1 MTTSLLANQL
11 KLKIITYIYGTSMPI
26 IIIII
31 SSQRD
36 RVDFFYLH
44 LTYEKNEAWKRKL
57 ACQKSINY

>member
-44 LTYEKNEAWKRKL
+44 LTYGKNEA
-57 ACQKSINY
+57 

>member
-31 SSQRD
+31 ISSQRD

-44 LTYEKNEAWKRKL
+44 LTYGKNEA
-57 ACQKSINY
+57 